1 MLGLKSFCIIKLYFK
16 FRLMENNADKIAVK
30 HFRLGYVDKAGK
42 VEVLPFLDLSRK
54 DELWGIE
61 CERLIISLKNSGFGR
76 WDEVMRKGKP
86 LSSSW
91 RISLPFED
99 SLAYYFVNRFRFKQE
114 IENLRSHGI
123 EVDDWLEGWY
133 WSCEELGYNGNR
145 IHTFNMYD
153 GSYSTHDRYNTN
165 GFVRYALICMH

>member
-1 MLGLKSFCIIKLYFK
+1 MLTRLLLNISAWVMLTKLVKSK
-16 FRLMENNADKIAVK
+16 FYRFWIYPE
-30 HFRLGYVDKAGK
+30 
-42 VEVLPFLDLSRK
+42 K

-99 SLAYYFVNRFRFKQE
+99 SLAYYFVNRFSFKQE

-145 IHTFNMYD
+145 IHTFNMCD